1 MAVTNTR
8 VDSDLIVTVKVGTKP
23 SGADDLRNFKFA
35 KLKIDATD
43 EAVYAIGAKIA
54 SVLPY
59 QLKAVQRVNDNML
72 INEI

>member
-8 VDSDLIVTVKVGTKP
+8 VDSDLIVTVKTGTKP
-23 SGADDLRNFKFA
+23 SGADELRNFKFS

-43 EAVYAIGAKIA
+43 ESVYAVGAKIA

-59 QLKAVQRVNDNML
+59 QLKAVQRVNENML
-72 INEI
+72 MSE